1 MKILWASHRDIRN
14 PKAGGSERL
23 IYEVAKRLV
32 LRGHDITWLT
42 CGWNGAKKSE
52 CLDGILI
59 RRYYGQM
66 MPHLAFPFV
75 IKHMHDLDVV
85 VDDLSHALPW
95 LSPIT
100 TSTPGVAHF
109 YHMHAKTLPGQVSRS
124 LSKVISKIEHIYQ
137 IIYRD
142 WPFVTI
148 SESSKT
154 DLERLGIDRNRIVV
168 IHPGVDANL
177 FTPGDKTP
185 FPQLIYFGGMR
196 HYKRPEH
203 AIYALGNLVREDS
216 SIRLIMVGEGPS
228 LPMLKK
234 TAREMGL
241 DDKITFTGKLGEER
255 LAAIVR
261 ESWINI
267 HCSVSEGWCLSA
279 MEAAASGVPT
289 TGYSVV
295 GLKESVEEGV
305 SGILVE
311 DGNIA
316 ALSSA
321 IKNIIENSQDYARG
335 CRKHA
340 EHYSWDNA
348 AEMWEQNLMNLIQHS

>member
-32 LRGHDITWLT
+32 HQGHDITWLT
-42 CGWNGAKKSE
+42 GGWKGAGKSE
-52 CLDGILI
+52 NIDGISV
-59 RRYYGQM
+59 RRYYGKLW
-66 MPHLAFPFV
+66 PHLALPFV
-75 IKHMHDLDVV
+75 IHDIADLDVI

-95 LSPIT
+95 LSPVM

-109 YHMHAKTLPGQVSRS
+109 YHMHAKTLSGQVSYPIS
-124 LSKVISKIEHIYQ
+124 LILSKVEQVYSTV
-137 IIYRD
+137 YRD

-154 DLERLGIDRNRIVV
+154 DLERLGIDRNMIAV
-168 IHPGVDANL
+168 IHPGVDTNL
-177 FTPGDKTP
+177 FRPGDKAP
-185 FPQLIYFGGMR
+185 FPQMIYFGGMR
-196 HYKRPEH
+196 PYKRPEH
-203 AIYALGNLVREDS
+203 AIYVLGNLIREGIAS
-216 SIRLIMVGEGPS
+216 RLVMVGDGPS
-228 LPMLKK
+228 LPMLRKI
-234 TAREMGL
+234 AREMGL
-241 DDKITFTGKLGEER
+241 DDKITFTGKVSDER

-289 TGYSVV
+289 TGYSVA

-321 IKNIIENSQDYARG
+321 IRNIIENRQDYASR

-340 EHYSWDNA
+340 EQFSWDNA
-348 AEMWEQNLMNLIQHS
+348 AKMWEQNLMNAIEQS

>member
-42 CGWNGAKKSE
+42 GGWNGAKTCE
-52 CLDGILI
+52 RLDGVSI
-59 RRYYGQM
+59 RRYYGQLR
-66 MPHLAFPFV
+66 PHLALPFV
-75 IKHMHDLDVV
+75 IQHMQNLDVV

-95 LSPIT
+95 LSPII

-124 LSKVISKIEHIYQ
+124 LSLILSKIEQLYPV
-137 IIYRD
+137 IYRD
-142 WPFVTI
+142 WPFITI

-168 IHPGVDANL
+168 IPPGVDANL

-196 HYKRPEH
+196 PYKRPEH
-203 AIYALGNLVREDS
+203 AMYVLGNLVKEDN

-228 LPMLKK
+228 LPMLRK

-241 DDKITFTGKLGEER
+241 EDRITFTGKVSDER
-255 LAAIVR
+255 LATIVR

-279 MEAAASGVPT
+279 LEAAASGVPT
-289 TGYSVV
+289 AGYSVA
-295 GLKESVEEGV
+295 GLKESVEDGV

-311 DGNIA
+311 DGNIP

-321 IKNIIENSQDYARG
+321 VRNIIENRQGYACR

-340 EHYSWDNA
+340 EHYSWENA
-348 AEMWEQNLMNLIQHS
+348 AKMWEQNLTQVITHS